1 MRLDHLLSKELTII
15 GCPCLCPSVVQA
27 GCSWVEYQWTQYWKA
42 CTLVSSQCGWC
53 VRVRGTGCGCR
64 VFAHLRVRVRG
75 SLASWVL
82 ESGVRVLCGLYGL
95 ACCWVLRQ
103 QASVPVG
110 WVLVGFSALCGGF
123 GWCVACGW
131 RGSWCFGVCPVF
143 AAGALVWWRFCAVAR
158 VCLRGCGVVVW
169 ELYSEREHLA
179 DEMSLGV
186 LFLGSLGV

>member
-1 MRLDHLLSKELTII
+1 MVARVCARVWCRRVAHGWNINGLSTGKRARWCHPNVGGAFVCGVLA
-15 GCPCLCPSVVQA
+15 VAA
-27 GCSWVEYQWTQYWKA
+27 GCLRICEYA
-42 CTLVSSQCGWC
+42 FG
-53 VRVRGTGCGCR
+53 
-64 VFAHLRVRVRG
+64 G

-158 VCLRGCGVVVW
+158 VCLWGCGVVVW

>member
-1 MRLDHLLSKELTII
+1 MLFGWVAHGWNINELSTGKHACLIDSSMGCVVCVGYWLWLHGVCVSLVRTDSDDLLGL
-15 GCPCLCPSVVQA
+15 L
-27 GCSWVEYQWTQYWKA
+27 
-42 CTLVSSQCGWC
+42 L
-53 VRVRGTGCGCR
+53 
-64 VFAHLRVRVRG
+64 
-75 SLASWVL
+75 WVL
-82 ESGVRVLCGLYGL
+82 EGGVWVLCGLYGL

-179 DEMSLGV
+179 DEMSLMI
-186 LFLGSLGV
+186 LFLGLLGV